1 MIENITFRTKGQT
14 QSEIVLQHSSGE
26 ETVVLFNSIRPMYMK
41 EEYLNAISELQKQH
55 PDLSPK
61 DELFGLFSWWFARCN
76 LLMPF
81 RCGTYTN
88 DDRKRIGQ
96 RIREIREEKNI
107 EAKHLAL
114 MTGITPANISR
125 IEQGKHSVG
134 LDILSK
140 IADALGYKVELVK
153 K

>member
-1 MIENITFRTKGQT
+1 MIENIIFRTKSQT
-14 QSEIVLQHSSGE
+14 QSEIVLQHSTGE

-41 EEYLNAISELQKQH
+41 EDYLKAITELLKQH
-55 PDLSPK
+55 PDIAPN
-61 DELFGLFSWWFARCN
+61 DELFGLFSWWFARRN

-81 RCGTYTN
+81 GCGTHKN

-96 RIREIREEKNI
+96 RIREIREEKKL

-125 IEQGKHSVG
+125 IEQGKHTVG
-134 LDILSK
+134 IDILSK

>member
-1 MIENITFRTKGQT
+1 MIENIIFRTKGQT
-14 QSEIVLQHSSGE
+14 QSEIVLQHSTGE

-41 EEYLNAISELQKQH
+41 EDYLKAIIELLKQH
-55 PDLSPK
+55 PDIAPN
-61 DELFGLFSWWFARCN
+61 DELFGLFSWWFARRN

-81 RCGTYTN
+81 GCGTHKN

-96 RIREIREEKNI
+96 RIREIREEKKL

-134 LDILSK
+134 IDILSK